1 MAAARTSALGCMES
15 NRGGTQY
22 KSERLWLVAAIRQ
35 KLVPEFLGRGFE
47 VATLSESDDDSADRS
62 LISSFPFG
70 LLRRKTAR
78 GFEQIKIELISRR
91 RVAARMN
98 FGVVP
103 AEGINGVHGSCRF
116 A

>member
-1 MAAARTSALGCMES
+1 MGSAVAVTNARVKIWRPLERRHWDAWRAVVVARNT
-15 NRGGTQY
+15 

-78 GFEQIKIELISRR
+78 GFAQIKIELIS
-91 RVAARMN
+91 
-98 FGVVP
+98 
-103 AEGINGVHGSCRF
+103 
-116 A
+116 